1 MPCMLEKK
9 QDGTTLFHRYVDM
22 YANVLKMIQTKRK
35 TVETSGEGAGS
46 GVTAEGDLA
55 SLCGF
60 KVSILFLNF

>member
-1 MPCMLEKK
+1 MC
-9 QDGTTLFHRYVDM
+9 V
-22 YANVLKMIQTKRK
+22 NVLKMTQTKQE